1 MIRVAM
7 PSVPSDPTITP
18 SRSGPSGIERLPAE
32 LDDLA
37 VRQDEC
43 QPGHVVGRESVLET
57 VRAACVLGDVAADR
71 ADLLARRIR
80 CVEEAVR
87 GDGARD
93 VEVRNARL
101 DDDALALEVDL
112 EDPIHPRE
120 RDDDSACHRCGPAR
134 KTGAGPACDEWH
146 ALPVTRAKHRL
157 DVLGR
162 SGKND
167 ELGDGAV
174 PGEPVALVD
183 AELLRLGDDVGGA
196 ERRP

>member
-1 MIRVAM
+1 M
-7 PSVPSDPTITP
+7 
-18 SRSGPSGIERLPAE
+18 
-32 LDDLA
+32 
-37 VRQDEC
+37 
-43 QPGHVVGRESVLET
+43 
-57 VRAACVLGDVAADR
+57 
-71 ADLLARRIR
+71 
-80 CVEEAVR
+80 R

-112 EDPIHPRE
+112 EDPVHPRE
-120 RDDDSACHRCGPAR
+120 RHDDAARHRCGAAR
-134 KTGAGPACDEWH
+134 ETGAGTACDERH

-162 SGKND
+162 SGKDD

-196 ERRP
+196 ERLP